1 MQQNKSSSPA
11 EELLSVLLL
20 RERRYVKKLIY
31 LLKRVIHYYNVKQ
44 VPLASAALCYYMM
57 MTVFPM
63 IICLYT
69 LLGQNYDQ
77 AIRILEFAEGFL
89 STDTL
94 DTIRSFLSYVA
105 NNHSMAM
112 AIAGLTVMV
121 TSASAAVR
129 SMLVTIGRMQ
139 GGLRYTGITGFLF
152 SVLYSVVFLAAT
164 WFAILVMFSSQNIL
178 SLIQERIPFIEV
190 NVNWHEAK
198 YWLLALIMFLILWG
212 IYRFSREKESRYFTW
227 PGAIFATFGIVV
239 MSLIFSGFIAVSA
252 RYSLV
257 YGSLA
262 SVILLMYWIYLICQ
276 VIYIGAAIN
285 VSLRDL
291 KRLTARQRERKEH
304 EN

>member
-1 MQQNKSSSPA
+1 MP
-11 EELLSVLLL
+11 L
-20 RERRYVKKLIY
+20 REKPDVKKLIY
-31 LLKRVIHYYNVKQ
+31 LIKRVIHYYNVKQ
-44 VPLASAALCYYMM
+44 IPLASAALCYYMM
-57 MTVFPM
+57 MTVFPL

-77 AIRILEFAEGFL
+77 ALRILEFAEDFL
-89 STDTL
+89 SSDTL
-94 DTIRSFLSYVA
+94 DTVRSFLAYVED
-105 NNHSMAM
+105 NHSLAM
-112 AIAGLTVMV
+112 ALAGLTVMI

-139 GGLRYTGITGFLF
+139 GGLRYTGITGFVF

-164 WFAILVMFSSQNIL
+164 WFAIIVMFSSRNIL
-178 SLIQERIPFIEV
+178 NLIRRWLPIVEV
-190 NVNWHEAK
+190 DVNWHEVK
-198 YWLLALIMFLILWG
+198 YWMLAIIMFLILWG
-212 IYRFSREKESRYFTW
+212 MYRFSREKGNRYFTW
-227 PGAIFATFGIVV
+227 PGAIFATFGIVG

-291 KRLTARQRERKEH
+291 KKMSARQRERKEN

>member
-1 MQQNKSSSPA
+1 MSAMP
-11 EELLSVLLL
+11 L
-20 RERRYVKKLIY
+20 REKPDVKKLIY
-31 LLKRVIHYYNVKQ
+31 LIKRVIHYYNVKQ
-44 VPLASAALCYYMM
+44 IPLASAALCYYMM
-57 MTVFPM
+57 MTVFPL

-77 AIRILEFAEGFL
+77 ALRILEFAEDFL
-89 STDTL
+89 SSDTL
-94 DTIRSFLSYVA
+94 DTIRSFLAYVED
-105 NNHSMAM
+105 NHSLAM
-112 AIAGLTVMV
+112 AIAGLTVMI

-139 GGLRYTGITGFLF
+139 GGLRYTGITGFVF

-164 WFAILVMFSSQNIL
+164 WFAIIVMFSSRNIL
-178 SLIQERIPFIEV
+178 NLIRRWLPIVEV
-190 NVNWHEAK
+190 DVNWHEVK
-198 YWLLALIMFLILWG
+198 YWMLAIIMFLILWG
-212 IYRFSREKESRYFTW
+212 MYRFSREKGNRYFTW
-227 PGAIFATFGIVV
+227 PGAIFATFGIVG

-291 KRLTARQRERKEH
+291 KKMSARQRERKEN

>member
-1 MQQNKSSSPA
+1 M
-11 EELLSVLLL
+11 
-20 RERRYVKKLIY
+20 IY
-31 LLKRVIHYYNVKQ
+31 LIKRIVHYYNVKQ
-44 VPLASAALCYYMM
+44 IPLASAALCYYMM
-57 MTVFPM
+57 MTVFPL

-77 AIRILEFAEGFL
+77 AIRILEFMEGLL
-89 STDTL
+89 SADTL
-94 DTIRSFLSYVA
+94 DTVRSFLAYVA

-112 AIAGLTVMV
+112 AIAGLTVML

-129 SMLVTIGRMQ
+129 SMQVTIGRMQ
-139 GGLRYTGITGFLF
+139 GGLRYSGITGFLF

-164 WFAILVMFSSQNIL
+164 WFAILVMFSSRKIL
-178 SLIQERIPFIEV
+178 KLIREWLPLAMIDV
-190 NVNWHEAK
+190 NWVDVNWHEIK
-198 YWLLALIMFLILWG
+198 YLLLALIMFLLLWG
-212 IYRFSREKESRYFTW
+212 IYRFARKKGIRYYTW
-227 PGAIFATFGIVV
+227 PGAIFATFGIVA

-276 VIYIGAAIN
+276 VIYIGAALN

-291 KRLTARQRERKEH
+291 KRVRAIRRERKEN
-304 EN
+304 ENWLAGL